1 MKKKGWQRSGE
12 QGGASGTTAAE
23 QEQARCV
30 HQLVSRAAGRGTRQA
45 TLPALLYS
53 PVHVRQGSKGAYIVE
68 SWNH

>member
-23 QEQARCV
+23 REQAQCAHLARKQGSGC
-30 HQLVSRAAGRGTRQA
+30 RGRQA
-45 TLPALLYS
+45 TLPVLLYS
-53 PVHVRQGSKGAYIVE
+53 ALRARQGSQGAYVVE